1 MHRLNK
7 YLFIAGTILQQEW
20 RYMWRTALLPAIVA
34 ILLLTS
40 GIALYYGQRVTGQ
53 HRNTIDSLQQHYEG
67 QRIFLQKNLKSDTTT
82 AQGKAAYISAA
93 WPAVADHRLHCHAY
107 NPPSPF
113 SILSVGMSDLS
124 AYYYPVSVKSSYTP
138 AEEKVSNPLQLI
150 SGNFDTAFLLIY
162 LLPLLAICISYHLLA
177 QEKEQGTL
185 ALLEVQKG
193 DIAGI
198 VLVRLLSRY
207 LLLLISIVFISTT
220 GILLYTPLHHFSW
233 LEWTA
238 WNSVAAAWLALWM
251 ALIWFVIAWNT
262 NAATNLVVLL
272 SVWLLLLIILPAGCR
287 LMISRSHTDDTAGN
301 ASLQRSI
308 EWTTWDLPKKQL
320 LDSFYQTYPQY
331 RNPQAYDTSDNSSR
345 HAMAYY
351 ELVDRRMQRI
361 ITTQEFSSSNE
372 LKAVASSLRYNPA
385 VYTQLLLNSIAR
397 TDVSDYGYFRRQVQQ
412 FRYQWK
418 QFFYQL
424 HFNDQLLTDA
434 GYKALPAYH
443 PSYDPESPARW
454 YNGIL
459 YLLMLTVVWMMAG
472 WLVFRKRLAQR
483 DF

>member
-1 MHRLNK
+1 MHQLNK
-7 YLFIAGTILQQEW
+7 YLFIAGSILLQEW
-20 RYMWRTALLPAIVA
+20 RHMWRTALLQAVVV

-53 HRNTIDSLQQHYEG
+53 HQHTIDSLQQHYEG
-67 QRIFLQKNLKSDTTT
+67 QQIVLQKQLQRDTTT

-93 WPAVADHRLHCHAY
+93 WPAVADHRLHCHVY
-107 NPPSPF
+107 NPPAPF
-113 SILSVGMSDLS
+113 SILSVGMSDIS

-138 AEEKVSNPLQLI
+138 AEEKLSNPLQLI

-177 QEKEQGTL
+177 QDKEQGTL
-185 ALLEVQKG
+185 ALLLVQKG
-193 DIAGI
+193 GIAGI
-198 VLVRLLSRY
+198 ILVRLLARY
-207 LLLLISIVFISTT
+207 LLLLTSIVFISTT
-220 GILLYTPLHHFSW
+220 GILLYTPLHHFPW
-233 LEWTA
+233 LEWAA
-238 WNSVAAAWLALWM
+238 WNGVAAAWMALWM

-262 NAATNLVVLL
+262 NAATNLVTLL
-272 SVWLLLLIILPAGCR
+272 SIWLLLLIVLPAGCR
-287 LMISRSHTDDTAGN
+287 LMINRSHIDDTAGN
-301 ASLQRSI
+301 ASLQRNI
-308 EWTTWDLPKKQL
+308 GWTTWDLPKKQL

-331 RNPQAYDTSDNSSR
+331 RNSRAYDTSDNSSR

-361 ITTQEFSSSNE
+361 ITTQEVSRNKE
-372 LKAVASSLRYNPA
+372 LKTVTSSLRYNPA

-397 TDVSDYGYFRRQVQQ
+397 TDMSDYSYFQRQVQE

-424 HFNDQLLTDA
+424 HFNDRLLTVA
-434 GYKALPAYH
+434 GYKTLPAYH
-443 PSYDPESPARW
+443 PAYDPESPTRW

-459 YLLMLTVVWMMAG
+459 YLLMLTTAWIVAG
-472 WLVFRKRLAQR
+472 WLVFRKRLQQ